1 MQLIWPQPPSLNI
14 YYRTYNG
21 RILLSQ
27 KAREYHSMIE
37 ELCLVRDG
45 WEVFHKGDLIHCM
58 ITTQP
63 KHKRRFDL
71 DNQLKCLLDS
81 LQRVGAIP
89 DDKQITYL
97 RIEDGEMPPDCPFE
111 KGQVTIELE
120 HAD

>member
-1 MQLIWPQPPSLNI
+1 MGGGLTW
-14 YYRTYNG
+14 
-21 RILLSQ
+21 
-27 KAREYHSMIE
+27 
-37 ELCLVRDG
+37 
-45 WEVFHKGDLIHCM
+45 
-58 ITTQP
+58 ITKQA
-63 KHKRRFDL
+63 
-71 DNQLKCLLDS
+71 CLLDS